1 MTGAAVVVAVVVVF
15 LAGLLVGVV
24 AAGAVILRRGDRTG
38 RASSRLGVYVRRLN
52 GLGR

>member
-1 MTGAAVVVAVVVVF
+1 MF

-24 AAGAVILRRGDRTG
+24 AAGTVILRREDWTRVLTN
-38 RASSRLGVYVRRLN
+38 RASTRLGMYARRLH